1 MNKITPKDVPHEN
14 SFFYKASVVYLCE
27 DGTETIDPTK
37 ATLDRFGQPYLLR
50 RVASSELLDICVSPP
65 SKASLSPSDPVSRS
79 SVLSSVNDFSSK
91 SSFPQIYMDKF
102 RVATYADNSVNAFV
116 NNLSETLKNSEL

>member
-1 MNKITPKDVPHEN
+1 MNKIIPKDVPHEN
-14 SFFYKASVVYLCE
+14 SSFYKASVVYLAE
-27 DGTETIDPTK
+27 DGSETTDPTK

-50 RVASSELLDICVSPP
+50 RVGSSDLLDICVSAP
-65 SKASLSPSDPVSRS
+65 SKSSLSPSDPVSRS

-102 RVATYADNSVNAFV
+102 RVASYAENSVNAFV
-116 NNLSETLKNSEL
+116 NNLSETLKNSEQ